1 MKTNIN
7 KAGFEELVAISG
19 IGPVL
24 AGRIIEYRQENKFKD
39 VYELSNIKGLGR
51 KRMSDII
58 DQDKV

>member
-24 AGRIIEYRQENKFKD
+24 AGRIIAYRQENRFKD

-58 DQDKV
+58 DQVEV